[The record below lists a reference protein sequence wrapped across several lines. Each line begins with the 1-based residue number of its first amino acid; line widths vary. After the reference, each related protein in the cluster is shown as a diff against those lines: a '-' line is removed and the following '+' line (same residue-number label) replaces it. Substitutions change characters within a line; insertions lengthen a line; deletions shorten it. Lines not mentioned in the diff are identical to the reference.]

1 MGILSFV
8 FSPRQVYVYG
18 ESGLKAFLRGLA
30 FACGMRSGVLNS
42 YKTSLSTVGF
52 QGPLRNVFTLLPPFT
67 DRWTEDPVGIGTAR
81 HPYVR
86 LNDSSPS
93 AGPHLLQA
101 RIVSEDVWLVAVL
114 IVLGC

>member
-18 ESGLKAFLRGLA
+18 ESGLKAF
-30 FACGMRSGVLNS
+30 
-42 YKTSLSTVGF
+42 
-52 QGPLRNVFTLLPPFT
+52 LPPFT

-101 RIVSEDVWLVAVL
+101 RIVSGDVWLVAVL

>member
-1 MGILSFV
+1 MRLQSLEDFRVRGI
-8 FSPRQVYVYG
+8 RA
-18 ESGLKAFLRGLA
+18 ESI
-30 FACGMRSGVLNS
+30 
-42 YKTSLSTVGF
+42 
-52 QGPLRNVFTLLPPFT
+52 PPFT

-101 RIVSEDVWLVAVL
+101 RIVSGDVWLVTVL
-114 IVLGC
+114 IVFGMLVFCFI